1 MREGRRA
8 WSSSGHLRNNL
19 KKITRITI
27 YALKQTLVSSMVFT
41 KDKASFPG
49 LCLPEERTV
58 GEVRFDPGLALGL
71 YCLDE
76 SGCGGRGHVD
86 ATESENIDYKNRQ
99 S

>member
-1 MREGRRA
+1 
-8 WSSSGHLRNNL
+8 
-19 KKITRITI
+19 
-27 YALKQTLVSSMVFT
+27 MVFT

-86 ATESENIDYKNRQ
+86 ATESKNIDYKTVKVEWRISCQ
-99 S
+99 LTWS

>member
-1 MREGRRA
+1 
-8 WSSSGHLRNNL
+8 
-19 KKITRITI
+19 
-27 YALKQTLVSSMVFT
+27 MVFT

-99 S
+99 SWMANKLSINLELKKSRVQVVEVD